1 MALTMVVTGDNHL
14 NYYNQK
20 MGSRLTDRRVWIGRA
35 WRQTIDYAIEKEVDL
50 YLHLGDLFD
59 QISPRN
65 PPRARV
71 VEAFR
76 DLHEAGIETFI
87 LAGNHEAPA
96 SIRDGASPHSVIDE
110 AGFATVFENALN
122 FEHKIIDI
130 GGRSVSVAGI
140 SYNKRLVPGMDPL
153 EDLTIPAGADFNIAM
168 LHYSVERVAPPT
180 WGGPQISINSL
191 EQNSQIDLFAMGHI
205 HAHVS
210 KKVGDSLVLYPGA
223 TERYDFGES
232 GHETGFCYVT
242 VDDGIEF
249 EFIPTKAQPMS
260 QLKLHTSS
268 LSPENPTQDIL
279 KAVEQGSSE
288 DGLCQ
293 LVLEGEVPFEEYLKI
308 DFTRIGDE
316 GRKRNFYFEYIDRI
330 KPLIEGLKFI
340 ETEGLHPRKELSASG
355 QQAVESSNP
364 DKRKLWERAAQLALS
379 FYDKHWES

>member
-1 MALTMVVTGDNHL
+1 MVLTGDNHL

-20 MGSRLTDRRVWIGRA
+20 MGSRLRDRRTWIGRA

-76 DLHEAGIETFI
+76 DLHEAGIEAFV
-87 LAGNHEAPA
+87 LAGNHEAPT
-96 SIRDGASPHSVIDE
+96 SKRDGASPHSVIDE

-122 FEHKIIDI
+122 FDQKLIEID
-130 GGRSVSVAGI
+130 GRSVSVAGM
-140 SYNKRLVPGMDPL
+140 SYNRRLVPGMDPL

-168 LHYSVERVAPPT
+168 LHYSVERVAPPK
-180 WGGPQISINSL
+180 WEEPQISVNSL
-191 EQNSQIDLFAMGHI
+191 ERNNQIDLFAMGHI

-210 KKVGDSLVLYPGA
+210 TLVGDSLVLYPGA

-232 GHETGFCYVT
+232 GHETGFCFVT
-242 VDDGIEF
+242 VDDGIDY
-249 EFIPTKAQPMS
+249 EFIPTDAQPMS

-293 LVLEGEVPFEEYLKI
+293 LVLEGDVPFEEYIKI
-308 DFTRIGDE
+308 DFTRIGDD
-316 GRKRNFYFEYIDRI
+316 GWRRNFYFEYIDRI

-340 ETEGLHPRKELSASG
+340 ETEGLHPRKELSAMG
-355 QQAVESSNP
+355 QQAVESSSP
-364 DKRKLWERAAQLALS
+364 EERTLWERAAQLALS